1 MGEAGSRRGGVS
13 AMSSMEL
20 NEILKIALKGGASD
34 IHLKSGLPPM
44 FRVDGALVPLKNGER
59 LMPDVLQK
67 MAFGIMNPVQRQRF
81 EESREADLAYGIP
94 GLGRFRVNVFQQR
107 GTIGIVFRVIPFG
120 VKSMDQLHLPK
131 VIEKIAMENR
141 GLILVTG
148 TTGSGKST
156 TLASMI
162 DYINSNKTC
171 HIMTIEDPIEFLI
184 RDRRSIVNQR
194 EIGVDTQSFANA
206 LRAALRQDP
215 DVILVGEM
223 RDFETIETALTAAE
237 TGHLVM
243 STLHT
248 LDATETINRIISVFP
263 PYQQKQ
269 VRLQLASILKAV
281 ISQRLVPRADG
292 RGRVPA
298 LEVLVTTARVRECVS
313 DKDRTKELH
322 DAIAKGFTTYGMQ
335 TFDQSLMSLVKQ
347 ELVTYDEAL
356 KHVSNPD
363 DFALRFRGIA
373 STSDG
378 TWDDFE
384 KDEDE
389 EEEGG
394 EQPASAARQGPLR
407 GRQARDRHRHRALLA
422 GPPPETGGC
431 PAGFVRLCGHVDLA
445 RPARSAAPSCA
456 SSRSAATAS
465 SRARP
470 SCPRATRRC
479 SSRTR
484 AWCRSSASSSARRR
498 ATTRRAT
505 TVAEVHARL
514 RQAQRPR
521 ERRPH
526 RAPPHLL
533 RDARQLLAS
542 ATTSS
547 ATRSPGPGSS

>member
-1 MGEAGSRRGGVS
+1 
-13 AMSSMEL
+13 MEL
-20 NEILKIALKGGASD
+20 NDILKIALKGGASD
-34 IHLKSGLPPM
+34 IHLKPGLPPM

-59 LMPDVLQK
+59 IPPDDLQK
-67 MAFGIMNPVQRQRF
+67 MAFSIMNDTQRARF
-81 EESREADLAYGIP
+81 DETRETDLAYGIA

-107 GTIGIVFRVIPFG
+107 GTVGIVFRVIPFG
-120 VKSMDQLHLPK
+120 VKSIEHLHLPK
-131 VIEKIAMENR
+131 IIESIAMEQR
-141 GLILVTG
+141 GLVLVTG

-156 TLASMI
+156 TLAGMI
-162 DYINSNKTC
+162 DYINSNRTC

-269 VRLQLASILKAV
+269 VRLQLAAILKAV

-292 RGRVPA
+292 KGRVPA
-298 LEVLVTTARVRECVS
+298 LEVLISTARVRECIA

-335 TFDQSLMSLVKQ
+335 TFDQSLMHLVKQ
-347 ELVTYDEAL
+347 ELVTYEEAL

-373 STSDG
+373 SASDG

-384 KDEDE
+384 PSDEKTEEENAGGKKPDDDVDED
-389 EEEGG
+389 
-394 EQPASAARQGPLR
+394 
-407 GRQARDRHRHRALLA
+407 
-422 GPPPETGGC
+422 
-431 PAGFVRLCGHVDLA
+431 FI
-445 RPARSAAPSCA
+445 
-456 SSRSAATAS
+456 
-465 SRARP
+465 
-470 SCPRATRRC
+470 
-479 SSRTR
+479 
-484 AWCRSSASSSARRR
+484 
-498 ATTRRAT
+498 
-505 TVAEVHARL
+505 
-514 RQAQRPR
+514 QRF
-521 ERRPH
+521 
-526 RAPPHLL
+526 
-533 RDARQLLAS
+533 
-542 ATTSS
+542 
-547 ATRSPGPGSS
+547 